1 MKSHILV
8 HQKTNKKT
16 KLTQYMMFLP
26 HTGHWNPFESTTP
39 TVNSVKSPE
48 PEKQELN
55 IEKMGPK
62 TGFAGSERFR
72 KSLKN

>member
-1 MKSHILV
+1 
-8 HQKTNKKT
+8 
-16 KLTQYMMFLP
+16 MFLP